1 MSVYVVGLVT
11 INDRSKYAAYEARF
25 REVLTPF
32 AGEILAVD
40 DGPRVVE
47 GNWPAERTVILRF
60 PSEDAAKRW
69 YDSGPYRELVRLR
82 TGAAEAA
89 IAILSAR

>member
-11 INDRSKYAAYEARF
+11 IKDRGKYAAYENRF
-25 REVLTPF
+25 REVLVPF
-32 AGEILAVD
+32 AGEILAVED
-40 DGPRVVE
+40 AARVVE
-47 GNWPAERTVILRF
+47 GTWPSERTVILRF

-69 YDSGPYRELVRLR
+69 YDSEPYQELVRLR
-82 TGAAEAA
+82 ADIAEAA

>member
-11 INDRSKYAAYEARF
+11 IKDRGKYAAYEARF
-25 REVLTPF
+25 REVLAPF

-40 DGPRVVE
+40 DAARVVE
-47 GNWPAERTVILRF
+47 GKWPGERTVILRF
-60 PSEDAAKRW
+60 PSEAAAKQW
-69 YDSGPYRELVRLR
+69 YDSEPYQELVRLR
-82 TGAAEAA
+82 SGIATAA